1 MSDLDTNIN
10 YPISVSGTGSNNLN
24 PFYLDQILSSLD
36 NKKVKDLPVHILK
49 QKFKKVYNVKPP
61 SSRSDSSEKFVVALG
76 FRG

>member
-49 QKFKKVYNVKPP
+49 QKFKKVYCICLN
-61 SSRSDSSEKFVVALG
+61 DETNDFNIKFINTA
-76 FRG
+76 